1 MQVPEL
7 QIVPMTELDLNEV
20 LKIDSEIFPFDGW
33 SAQAFRSSILAGD
46 SWIIK
51 LGSEILGYA
60 IFTHVVGES
69 ELLHIGIHPNHRQEG
84 LASLLMSFMLER
96 TLRIGTFNWFL
107 EVRESNIAA
116 QNLYIKFGYR
126 RVGRRKGYYKTA
138 TGRED
143 ALVMRKASA

>member
-107 EVRESNIAA
+107 V
-116 QNLYIKFGYR
+116 
-126 RVGRRKGYYKTA
+126 V
-138 TGRED
+138 
-143 ALVMRKASA
+143 